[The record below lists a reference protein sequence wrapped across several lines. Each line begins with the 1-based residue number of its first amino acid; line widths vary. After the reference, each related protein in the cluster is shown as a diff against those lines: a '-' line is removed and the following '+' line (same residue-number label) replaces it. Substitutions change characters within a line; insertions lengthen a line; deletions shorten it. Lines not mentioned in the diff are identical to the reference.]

1 MSGRT
6 GFLRD
11 AVHTMNVEEVL
22 NYVTNLDGF
31 DEYGRY
37 GFEVCLHNVL
47 LSESMRHKWG
57 IWLDEEDVN
66 KMWNEG
72 YVPRVVVEY
81 VCECY
86 DLDYR
91 YLAANVVT
99 QMAW

>member
-1 MSGRT
+1 MTT

-11 AVHTMNVEEVL
+11 AVHSMSVEEVL
-22 NYVTNLDGF
+22 DYIINLDEF

-37 GFEVCLHNVL
+37 GFEVCLYNVL
-47 LSESMRHKWG
+47 LSGSMRRKWG
-57 IWLDEEDVN
+57 IGLDEEDAN
-66 KMWNEG
+66 RMWNKG
-72 YVPRVVVEY
+72 YVPRVVVEF

-99 QMAW
+99 HMEW

>member
-1 MSGRT
+1 MTT

-11 AVHTMNVEEVL
+11 AVHSMNVEEVL

-47 LSESMRHKWG
+47 LSESMRCKFG
-57 IWLDEEDVN
+57 MDWLDEEDVN
-66 KMWNEG
+66 RMWNEG
-72 YVPRVVVEY
+72 YVPSVFVAF

-86 DLDYR
+86 GLDYKH
-91 YLAANVVT
+91 LSGNVVT
-99 QMAW
+99 HIW